1 MVHGVDMRPAM
12 LRPIGNST
20 KAKFRDSGL
29 IDKLSQVKMSKQ
41 SADLVAMAEG
51 ALAFFNG

>member
-1 MVHGVDMRPAM
+1 MRPVM
-12 LRPIGNST
+12 LCPVGHST

-29 IDKLSQVKMSKQ
+29 LDKLSQVKMSKQ

-51 ALAFFNG
+51 ALGFFKGTIVTS